1 MLTIIISVLLCVE
14 LLLVTSCNSYSMDGP
29 KNDAIGTVEPYIS
42 FPTGT
47 EYMGQIKDK
56 IVCIDGTS
64 KDLIIADTS
73 GTITSTKIAPQDVII
88 MGEVICAEDHDGN
101 YHYFDADG
109 NKLDSTEYAEPDCL
123 LYLDNTLNKA
133 KGKNGLWGYV
143 DKNGRWIM
151 EPNYIYATDFND
163 GFAYVEMNHGID
175 CGIIDT
181 NGTFIELEVAG
192 YPPEKSTFH
201 DSRLLLHLI
210 HDTDERRTYSTF
222 VTSNG
227 DVLPSEFESRVYE
240 HYPYGEAFDFSC
252 GLAVVQVNGGKWGY
266 IDVDGNCVIEPKF
279 YRAYPFIDN
288 YAIVELDEDI
298 FSMID
303 IDGKQIYDPIKMEGY
318 SSTGEF
324 ANGLFEVVDS
334 TWKSNLASFTGE
346 ILLQSSVY
354 VLDYKY
360 PVWETE
366 NGCYIPMN
374 DEFVSGYLT
383 DVYNNSFTIDNG
395 LSCSLYDI
403 NTGKILLVLP
413 KIFPF
418 SEGYAKAQNE
428 DGYWGYINSRGEWVI
443 PAQFESASDI
453 KNGVGFVDTGERCG
467 LIKLSG

>member
-1 MLTIIISVLLCVE
+1 
-14 LLLVTSCNSYSMDGP
+14 MDGP

-73 GTITSTKIAPQDVII
+73 GTSTSTKIAPQDVII

-101 YHYFDADG
+101 YH
-109 NKLDSTEYAEPDCL
+109 
-123 LYLDNTLNKA
+123 
-133 KGKNGLWGYV
+133 
-143 DKNGRWIM
+143 
-151 EPNYIYATDFND
+151 
-163 GFAYVEMNHGID
+163 
-175 CGIIDT
+175 
-181 NGTFIELEVAG
+181 
-192 YPPEKSTFH
+192 
-201 DSRLLLHLI
+201 
-210 HDTDERRTYSTF
+210 
-222 VTSNG
+222 
-227 DVLPSEFESRVYE
+227 
-240 HYPYGEAFDFSC
+240 
-252 GLAVVQVNGGKWGY
+252 
-266 IDVDGNCVIEPKF
+266 
-279 YRAYPFIDN
+279 
-288 YAIVELDEDI
+288 IVELDEDI